1 MQWSVLYFWDRLEM
15 WNISLLFLEEGD
27 SEKGHHWRD
36 LIWLKSEEMENVR
49 FLFHQVYENIL
60 FSVWLFTTKLP
71 QEVNDFKSIESS
83 DADKLWTDQANWW
96 NTLIPYIS
104 FNVLVRSLIVYLQ
117 PQLTLN
123 FIPILCHW
131 KMSAGMK
138 HSDSD
143 KWKLSYGMWAE
154 KRNNE

>member
-15 WNISLLFLEEGD
+15 WNIFFFLEERD
-27 SEKGHHWRD
+27 SKKGLHCGVF
-36 LIWLKSEEMENVR
+36 IWLKSEQMENVR
-49 FLFHQVYENIL
+49 YLWNENIL
-60 FSVWLFTTKLP
+60 FLVQLFTTKLP
-71 QEVNDFKSIESS
+71 QDVNDLRSIESS

-96 NTLIPYIS
+96 NTLIQYIS

-154 KRNNE
+154 QRNNE

>member
-15 WNISLLFLEEGD
+15 WNIFFFLEERD
-27 SEKGHHWRD
+27 SEKGLHCGGF
-36 LIWLKSEEMENVR
+36 IWLKSEQMENVR
-49 FLFHQVYENIL
+49 YLWNENIL
-60 FSVWLFTTKLP
+60 FLVQLFTTKLP
-71 QEVNDFKSIESS
+71 QDVNDLRSIESS

-96 NTLIPYIS
+96 NTLIQYIS

-154 KRNNE
+154 QRNNE